1 MIEEFLTVLTV
12 RAVPGAREGGLVRE
26 IAGIL
31 GRHRRQ
37 KAFWADHLQ
46 HTKECITAHLYQ
58 ADPKEPVLLMGAGLC
73 LDVPLA
79 ALNDHPAGALLMDAV
94 ETRQARRA
102 IKPFEN
108 LEFEQADLTGMLKE
122 FWLGDKNIAISPPD
136 MAPLPLVGH
145 GMAISCNIL
154 SQLPLAFASSPPV
167 GDQEE
172 KITAAIQK
180 AHVRALLAMD
190 CPALLIT
197 DYERVEIT
205 GTAPHV
211 IQTVDP
217 HLLPGDPVETWDWP
231 IAPPGEVAPDLDVRL
246 KVGAWLLNV

>member
-37 KAFWADHLQ
+37 KAFWAEHLQ
-46 HTKECITAHLYQ
+46 HTKECITAHLHQ
-58 ADPKEPVLLMGAGLC
+58 ADPKEPILLMGAGLC

-79 ALNDHPAGALLMDAV
+79 ALNDHPAGALLVDAV
-94 ETRQARRA
+94 ETRQTRKA
-102 IKPFEN
+102 IKGFDN
-108 LEFEQADLTGMLKE
+108 IEFERLDLTGFLEE
-122 FWLGDKNIAISPPD
+122 FWLGDENTAISPPD

-154 SQLPLAFASSPPV
+154 SQLALPFASSPPS
-167 GDQEE
+167 DETEE
-172 KITAAIQK
+172 KLTDAIQK
-180 AHVRALLAMD
+180 AHIRALMAMD

-197 DYERVEIT
+197 DYERIET
-205 GTAPHV
+205 EGTAPHV
-211 IQTVDP
+211 IKTVNQ
-217 HLLPGDPVETWDWP
+217 HLLPGDPIEVWDWP
-231 IAPPGEVAPDLDVRL
+231 IAPLGEVEKDLDVRL
-246 KVGAWLLNV
+246 KVGAWLLNA

>member
-12 RAVPGAREGGLVRE
+12 RAVPGAREGGLVKE

-37 KAFWADHLQ
+37 RRNWREHLQ
-46 HTKECITAHLYQ
+46 HTKECITAHLHQ
-58 ADPKEPVLLMGAGLC
+58 ADPEEPVLLMGAGLC

-79 ALNDHPAGALLMDAV
+79 ALDSHPAGALLMDAV
-94 ETRQARRA
+94 ETRRTRRA
-102 IKPFEN
+102 LRPFAN
-108 LEFEQADLTGMLKE
+108 IEFERADLTGMLKD
-122 FWLGDKNIAISPPD
+122 FWLGDENEAISPPD

-145 GMAISCNIL
+145 GMAISCNVL

-167 GDQEE
+167 NEQE
-172 KITAAIQK
+172 KRITDAVQK

-190 CPALLIT
+190 CPTLLIT
-197 DYERVEIT
+197 DYERVET
-205 GTAPHV
+205 SGNDPHIV
-211 IQTVDP
+211 KTVDP
-217 HLLPGDPVETWDWP
+217 ALLPGDPIEVWDWP
-231 IAPPGEVAPDLDVRL
+231 IAPWGEISKQIDVRL